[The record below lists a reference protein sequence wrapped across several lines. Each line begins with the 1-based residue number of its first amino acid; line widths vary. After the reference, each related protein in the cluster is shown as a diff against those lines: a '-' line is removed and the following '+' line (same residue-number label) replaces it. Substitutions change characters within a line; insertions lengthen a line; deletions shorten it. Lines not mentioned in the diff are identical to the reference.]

1 LADSASLLQV
11 KATERVQD
19 QSEASALTQNAAVT
33 QRCSDSA
40 DDPCAFTPWTAW
52 SGCSKACGTGIE
64 TRTRQTINPEKC
76 TKECIKEA
84 QTCNVDPCTTP
95 HPPTPTKM
103 CEIYGDPHVIAFDGH
118 KDQGA
123 TALLAKDGVGVLW
136 AVKSDQVKIQL
147 DCSQKSLGSGTGT
160 GWGRPNGLAVAGHGY
175 RLVFL
180 QEGKKTLL
188 DGKEILQDTST
199 YKSEDGLVEVKH
211 VEKLGPDEEEWKKAG
226 YDQANIHGKIDGA
239 ETWIWRL
246 GKPGKKTNIYFA
258 LEDSIIAIIRMP
270 KVDGMDGVCGNFDGD
285 RENDFEFPEGDGKKG
300 KHVAGKPTKISNR
313 MTIVVGAN
321 DPENMF
327 ATAGAGLLQ
336 EENRVVSRRTM
347 TDCDPELKKKAEETC
362 AEIAEKGTLRAD
374 CVFDICMTGELKGEK
389 DELEVEVLDTIARKE
404 QED

>member
-1 LADSASLLQV
+1 
-11 KATERVQD
+11 
-19 QSEASALTQNAAVT
+19 
-33 QRCSDSA
+33 
-40 DDPCAFTPWTAW
+40 
-52 SGCSKACGTGIE
+52 
-64 TRTRQTINPEKC
+64 
-76 TKECIKEA
+76 
-84 QTCNVDPCTTP
+84 
-95 HPPTPTKM
+95 M
-103 CEIYGDPHVIAFDGH
+103 CEIYGDPHVIAFDGR
-118 KDQGA
+118 KDKGS
-123 TALLAKDGVGVLW
+123 TALLAKNGVGVLW
-136 AVKSDQVKIQL
+136 AVKSDEVKIQL

-188 DGKEILQDTST
+188 NGKEILQTTST

-211 VEKLGPDEEEWKKAG
+211 VDKLGPDEEEWKKEG

-246 GKPGKKTNIYFA
+246 GKPGKQHMAIYFA

-270 KVDGMDGVCGNFDGD
+270 KVEGMDGVCGNFDGD
-285 RENDFEFPEGDGKKG
+285 MENDLEFPQGDGKNG
-300 KHVAGKPTKISNR
+300 EHVAGTPKKISDR
-313 MTIVVGAN
+313 MKIVVGAT
-321 DPENMF
+321 DPENLF

-362 AEIAEKGTLRAD
+362 AEISEKGTLRAD

-389 DELEVEVLDTIARKE
+389 DELEAEVLDTIARKD